1 MRIHYLS
8 HVPFEQLGTMAD
20 WFRERDASISHSLL
34 YQGDPLPGVDDFDV
48 LIVMGAPWAPMTKA
62 ITPGWRPKRP

>member
-34 YQGDPLPGVDDFDV
+34 
-48 LIVMGAPWAPMTKA
+48 
-62 ITPGWRPKRP
+62 